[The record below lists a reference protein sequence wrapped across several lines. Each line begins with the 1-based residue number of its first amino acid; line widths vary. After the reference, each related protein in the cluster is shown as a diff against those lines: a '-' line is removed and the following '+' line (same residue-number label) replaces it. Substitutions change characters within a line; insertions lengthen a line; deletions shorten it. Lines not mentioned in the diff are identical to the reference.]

1 MNDLTLIT
9 VTLYERGFERFWLSF
24 VVEGRQQGAVVWA
37 KRMEDVRNRAMGLGY
52 QNIEVRELGRDSF
65 WAEKRQGRSFVGSES
80 RQVLY
85 RVETTGD
92 WIVWPEFVEVSK

>member
-1 MNDLTLIT
+1 MNDLTLVT

-24 VVEGRQQGAVVWA
+24 TVEGKRQGSVVWA
-37 KRMEDVRNRAMGLGY
+37 KTAEDVRKRTEKLGY
-52 QNIEVRELGRDSF
+52 QDIEVRELGRDSF
-65 WAEKRQGRSFVGSES
+65 WAEKRQGQSFIGFES
-80 RQVLY
+80 KQMLY